1 MCTTESLFLICTV
14 PLFMSSN
21 SKVEIDLQSAL
32 VLADKILSQRS
43 PKANFLLNLGIEKS
57 RGKYLK
63 LCFSY
68 LRWVD
73 DIVDDPQ
80 IAVHEKRN
88 FINRQLKLISEY
100 TNNVFIPIEKTE
112 EAFLFYF
119 IQYGL
124 STKSNVIIN
133 SVQLMVEGLE
143 MDVQRTEGDGIF
155 SESEM
160 NTYINKMSK
169 SFFDVTTSFIL
180 PEGKYPYQ
188 DVIVTTASTKIW
200 MIRDLLQDLESGYVN
215 ITREKLAQY
224 NLIPKNLP
232 QNKNLKNYLES
243 EINNIIRLLIDE
255 AKIMKQFPIRLKWFN
270 YYTQVYYLP
279 KIFRVKAYGYNLLKV
294 QNRKKL
300 YNETVTYFLTFKLAL
315 KILFTEFY
323 LYNSVK

>member
-1 MCTTESLFLICTV
+1 MNFNEYK
-14 PLFMSSN
+14 P
-21 SKVEIDLQSAL
+21 IDLSTAL
-32 VLADKILSQRS
+32 TLADGIMARRS
-43 PKANFLLNLGIEKS
+43 PKANFLLNMGVSKS
-57 RGKYLK
+57 RGQYLK

-73 DIVDDPQ
+73 DIVDDPK
-80 IAVHEKRN
+80 VNVSDKRN
-88 FINRQLKLISEY
+88 FINRQLKLISNY
-100 TNNVFIPIEKTE
+100 SNNIFTPIEDTK
-112 EAFLFYF
+112 EAFLYYF

-124 STKSNVIIN
+124 NRGNNIIID
-133 SVQLMVEGLE
+133 SVRLMIEGLE
-143 MDVQRTEGDGIF
+143 MDVQRTERDGIF
-155 SESEM
+155 AESEM

-169 SFFDVTTSFIL
+169 SFFDVTASFIL
-180 PEGKYPYQ
+180 SEGKYPYQ

-200 MIRDLLQDLESGYVN
+200 MIRDLLQDFESGYVN

-224 NLIPKNLP
+224 NLISKNLP

-243 EINNIIRLLIDE
+243 QINNIIRLLIDE
-255 AKIMKQFPIRLKWFN
+255 AKIMKQFPIRLKLFN

-300 YNETVTYFLTFKLAL
+300 YNETVTYLLTFKLAL

-323 LYNSVK
+323 LCNSVK

>member
-1 MCTTESLFLICTV
+1 VF
-14 PLFMSSN
+14 SN
-21 SKVEIDLQSAL
+21 ISHYD
-32 VLADKILSQRS
+32 DG
-43 PKANFLLNLGIEKS
+43 NDGN
-57 RGKYLK
+57 
-63 LCFSY
+63 
-68 LRWVD
+68 D
-73 DIVDDPQ
+73 DISDSNYLSPVDYEIHRYCDID
-80 IAVHEKRN
+80 IA
-88 FINRQLKLISEY
+88 FPINEIS
-100 TNNVFIPIEKTE
+100 FGIRDAIPIK
-112 EAFLFYF
+112 LDV
-119 IQYGL
+119 
-124 STKSNVIIN
+124 KSNVIIN

-160 NTYINKMSK
+160 STYINKMSK
-169 SFFDVTTSFIL
+169 SFFDVTASFIL

-200 MIRDLLQDLESGYVN
+200 MIRDLLQDFESGYVN

-224 NLIPKNLP
+224 NLISKNLP

-255 AKIMKQFPIRLKWFN
+255 AKIMKQFPIRLKLFN

-279 KIFRVKAYGYNLLKV
+279 KVFRVKAYGNNLLKV